1 MITIPGRIPITIH
14 PTFWLFAALIGYI
27 NSMSLVG
34 TVIWVGI
41 IFVSIL
47 FHEFGHALTAA
58 AFGQK
63 PRIEL
68 VALGGLTYH
77 DGQKLSFWRQFFIVF
92 NGPLFGFLLFVI
104 ASLLLLSPAIAEGTT
119 GSVLSLVRAVN
130 LFWTVVNL
138 LPVLPLDGGQLLRI
152 VMEKIF
158 GLNGLKYALVASM
171 VVATLIS
178 LFFFVYQAFIIGA
191 LFFLLAFQSYDTYR
205 RTRNYSEPDRDE
217 SLKSLLTEAEE
228 KMQLGQK
235 ELAQEKFE
243 KIRQISKKGMI
254 FNLATQYLAF
264 LKYEG
269 GDSKQAYQLLLSIR
283 KELASDALCLLHKAA
298 FEQKDFPLV
307 IELAGNCFQTW
318 PTAETALRNAYAHAE
333 LAQSIPAVGWLETAI
348 EEGIQNLD
356 EILAEKSFDGIRKEP
371 PFQDLLNSL
380 KKSTES

>member
-1 MITIPGRIPITIH
+1 
-14 PTFWLFAALIGYI
+14 
-27 NSMSLVG
+27 MSLVG